1 MALMRFNSKTFL
13 PESAVKQTQVKG
25 IMAGSHLGWCSSTAF
40 SILTDKQAFSK
51 LVYINMLKKNPSRPE
66 CSRINDRCAEDAG
79 GVVLFICQIAFCF
92 SLLFE
97 LDFHLNP

>member
-51 LVYINMLKKNPSRPE
+51 LVYINMLKKNHHVLNVLVLMTGVLKMQGGCFVYLS
-66 CSRINDRCAEDAG
+66 DR
-79 GVVLFICQIAFCF
+79 
-92 SLLFE
+92 LLF
-97 LDFHLNP
+97 LPVV